1 MRVSNRFRMR
11 LERTRRTSLIS
22 RAIRIMRNTFRF
34 APPPSSPETDL
45 SARKSKPLT
54 PIEKASRPNH
64 PHRYCRRILAG
75 SWIQRTESVGLLPWY
90 AYMRK
95 NWRPRSSRKT
105 TSTTR
110 LMMKSPSISPD
121 PSTNATSTKVTMAVN
136 KRAVCDAHAT
146 GETDGALARVA
157 PAAAPASHERCRLR
171 RHGSRS
177 MATPRELL
185 RIAGRT
191 KQGLWHKCWLLAG
204 SFDGG
209 CVAHHG
215 YRIPIPHK
223 FGSPRVDDVP
233 RLLLDFASCLLLL
246 LVCAPCPHRHLAFAF
261 LLGPRQVFGFLLG
274 HGTI

>member
-1 MRVSNRFRMR
+1 MQQVRRM
-11 LERTRRTSLIS
+11 
-22 RAIRIMRNTFRF
+22 
-34 APPPSSPETDL
+34 
-45 SARKSKPLT
+45 
-54 PIEKASRPNH
+54 
-64 PHRYCRRILAG
+64 
-75 SWIQRTESVGLLPWY
+75 
-90 AYMRK
+90 
-95 NWRPRSSRKT
+95 
-105 TSTTR
+105 
-110 LMMKSPSISPD
+110 
-121 PSTNATSTKVTMAVN
+121 
-136 KRAVCDAHAT
+136 
-146 GETDGALARVA
+146 ALARVA

-171 RHGSRS
+171 RHGNRS

-261 LLGPRQVFGFLLG
+261 LLDLPHLFFVRQGKNSVVVFHAASSIDHRSTVALNADHRRAGER
-274 HGTI
+274 HGAVGADNRHSKLQRPADTSPQRHRVDRTSVAKTVNGDEHKMAHGRSY